1 MKIRS
6 WCKHWTRSID
16 KPLRSLYM
24 LMTSDLKHVNSLNW
38 VIIKRAFTR
47 WVRSSVR
54 HIGPTIAPCK
64 RPLTVRRGLAFCC
77 HSVPR
82 IICFSRNWWT
92 RRMERVLH
100 INRHYI
106 TSLISRVDSMELIE
120 VASLRFYFCR
130 CCCQRHT
137 SKLVSVGAAPG
148 SRSMNICRTL
158 YFFHFLR
165 SNLSSY
171 CTATSIPCGRRDV
184 DAAVLF

>member
-1 MKIRS
+1 
-6 WCKHWTRSID
+6 
-16 KPLRSLYM
+16 
-24 LMTSDLKHVNSLNW
+24 
-38 VIIKRAFTR
+38 
-47 WVRSSVR
+47 
-54 HIGPTIAPCK
+54 
-64 RPLTVRRGLAFCC
+64 
-77 HSVPR
+77 
-82 IICFSRNWWT
+82 
-92 RRMERVLH
+92 MERVLH